1 MALTTPPPPLF
12 HPPHTQTRRRV
23 KVWIPSVVEVFTG
36 EVLLVLGQE
45 SVEGAAGVGRG
56 HWASGDAVQLLQRF
70 VLSVVAGLVGAAA

>member
-1 MALTTPPPPLF
+1 M
-12 HPPHTQTRRRV
+12 
-23 KVWIPSVVEVFTG
+23 VEVFTG